1 MGEKTVTIK
10 KGDLVESMIN
20 LMQENKHISDLIS
33 KNITLCLLLPC
44 IAVELEEQLD
54 LLEEKESEEK

>member
-10 KGDLVESMIN
+10 KGDLVDAMLD
-20 LMQENKHISDLIS
+20 LMQEDKHISELIS
-33 KNITLCLLLPC
+33 KNATFCLLLPC
-44 IAVELEEQLD
+44 IAVDLERKLG

>member
-10 KGDLVESMIN
+10 KGDLVDAMVDF
-20 LMQENKHISDLIS
+20 MQEDKHISELSS
-33 KNITLCLLLPC
+33 KDIMFCLLLPC
-44 IAVELEEQLD
+44 IAVELERKLG